1 MRTFD
6 WFSRRGHV
14 QPAADLREAL
24 IAACSAK
31 RYDVMAQLINANVT
45 AIRES
50 FPNWKIVPKEIR
62 NDPEA
67 LERYG
72 KTLSIVADAFERSG
86 DASLTTLLTAGN
98 PIDGLNKDLATAQT
112 LIDEKRAAEAVTLLK
127 TVLASLDELGGSGVD
142 HYRPRVLGRLGI
154 ALLHIGDKRE
164 AVRITKEAL
173 ELCRSLKDEEGI
185 RAYTTNLST
194 IGTVEM
200 PANDGTDANVTVA
213 FSDEHGKTLTLDE
226 LRTVSGNVK
235 WEVRGSAPVPPEAE
249 RLHQEGR
256 TAGAHGDYNT
266 AQSLLTRAAEL
277 APSWP
282 YPIYDRAFTHLLL
295 HDFEAALRDY
305 RKTVELA
312 PAGFFT
318 AEVAVDTLTRE
329 STGEFFSGLYAAFA
343 MLEHMPTEQRCSIA
357 AQLVERF
364 PSFAPGWNE
373 HADCVADL
381 LKRLEVIENG
391 LAARPDPF
399 TRGHLMVKKALTMSS
414 LGDDDGALR
423 MLQQLASESTRSLST
438 RALAELALARLSSG
452 PAQ

>member
-1 MRTFD
+1 
-6 WFSRRGHV
+6 
-14 QPAADLREAL
+14 
-24 IAACSAK
+24 
-31 RYDVMAQLINANVT
+31 
-45 AIRES
+45 
-50 FPNWKIVPKEIR
+50 
-62 NDPEA
+62 
-67 LERYG
+67 
-72 KTLSIVADAFERSG
+72 
-86 DASLTTLLTAGN
+86 
-98 PIDGLNKDLATAQT
+98 
-112 LIDEKRAAEAVTLLK
+112 
-127 TVLASLDELGGSGVD
+127 
-142 HYRPRVLGRLGI
+142 VLGRLGI

-164 AVRITKEAL
+164 AVRITREAL

-213 FSDEHGKTLTLDE
+213 FSDEHGTTLTLDE
-226 LRTVSGNVK
+226 LRTVSGKVK
-235 WEVRGSAPVPPEAE
+235 WEVRGSAPVPPDAE

-256 TAGAHGDYNT
+256 TAGANGDYNA

-305 RKTVELA
+305 RRTVELA

-343 MLEHMPTEQRCSIA
+343 MLEHMPKDQRCSIA
-357 AQLVERF
+357 AQLVEKF

-373 HADCVADL
+373 HADCVDDL
-381 LKRLEVIENG
+381 LKRLEVIEHG

-438 RALAELALARLSSG
+438 RALAELALARLASR